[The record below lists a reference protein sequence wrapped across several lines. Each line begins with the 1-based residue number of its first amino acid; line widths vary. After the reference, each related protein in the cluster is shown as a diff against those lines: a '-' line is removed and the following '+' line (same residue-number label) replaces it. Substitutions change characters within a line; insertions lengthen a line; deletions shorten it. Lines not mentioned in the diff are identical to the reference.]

1 MKKFAYL
8 GLAIFILS
16 CLMLEKFS
24 QPGGCAELLFL
35 MAGTLSLVVMMIL
48 ISEDCYGH
56 PLAEIHQVCLE
67 YLEKLSQMNSQDR

>member
-1 MKKFAYL
+1 VCGTGTAHTIA
-8 GLAIFILS
+8 AIIKN
-16 CLMLEKFS
+16 MI
-24 QPGGCAELLFL
+24 QN
-35 MAGTLSLVVMMIL
+35 AGTLVMIL